1 MLFAE
6 KDSKKRKEFFMSR
19 ETTKS
24 LMDRW
29 AREPKFRE
37 ELRRDLEGTLLRHG
51 VKPGDSAWSTLRS
64 LVLSN

>member
-1 MLFAE
+1 MG
-6 KDSKKRKEFFMSR
+6 R
-19 ETTKS
+19 ETLKN

-51 VKPGDSAWSTLRS
+51 VKPGDSAWGTMRS
-64 LVLSN
+64 LVLLN

>member
-1 MLFAE
+1 MG
-6 KDSKKRKEFFMSR
+6 R
-19 ETTKS
+19 ETLKN

-51 VKPGDSAWSTLRS
+51 VKPGDSAWTAIRGM
-64 LVLSN
+64 VLSN

>member
-1 MLFAE
+1 
-6 KDSKKRKEFFMSR
+6 MSR
-19 ETTKS
+19 ETLKS

-37 ELRRDLEGTLLRHG
+37 ELRRDMEGTLLRHG
-51 VKPGDSAWSTLRS
+51 IKPGDSTWTTIRS